1 QGPRQP
7 GLKAPRRT
15 KPSGEHLAVPTMVWS
30 SRAFG
35 KIKRGDL
42 PPTSR
47 LTRFGLPAAALTI
60 RLPTSVEPVDVTLSM
75 PALEESQRR

>member
-1 QGPRQP
+1 
-7 GLKAPRRT
+7 
-15 KPSGEHLAVPTMVWS
+15 MVWS

-47 LTRFGLPAAALTI
+47 PTRFG
-60 RLPTSVEPVDVTLSM
+60 LPTSVEPVDVTLSM
-75 PALEESQRR
+75 PALEDRNAGNHDRITLEVGSQHHDALRSVKYS